1 MHLIRLTLISG
12 FVLFVILPGISSSQ
26 SLQLA
31 DSLRTRGENFKNKGN
46 FRQAEFY
53 LREAVRIYEQQQDT
67 AGWMETARPFASTLV
82 QRTKYEEA
90 FSYYDKLLD
99 WSKAKGKDSLY
110 ADILNSK
117 GWAFNKMGQPE
128 RALTFFEQALP
139 LSQKVEYTL
148 LTAVIYDNIGLSYFD
163 LGDYGKS
170 LELRK
175 KALNYF
181 EELDRKSSMAIVLN
195 NIGRLYQRLLLYDK
209 ALDHFSRSLA
219 MRHEL
224 GNVNMLA
231 IIYDNMGGLQKTM
244 GNYDQALISYQ
255 KSLEYRR
262 KAGNPLRTAR
272 TLNNI
277 GTLYNELGDPTK
289 ALDYYRESLA
299 IKEKSSNPAG
309 LATAYKNIAN
319 RLWDLDQREE
329 ALGYYN
335 KALELRRKAG
345 NPQDLATSLL
355 DLSRVELDRGNYSKA
370 LQYAKQGRAIADSL
384 NDYELLASSSSRLG
398 EVHQKL
404 GKPSEAINYY
414 KQSLAYAGYQS
425 RSSQLGPL
433 LSLARTFHTLGS
445 DSTLD
450 YARRAIKIIEE
461 ERSNTGADSDIKSSY
476 FRQYTDFYINQASWI
491 IEYEQNSAEAYH
503 YAELAKARSLAD
515 ELIQASERIDE
526 QLPEEVRIE
535 RNKMLNEIDRLYSKL
550 REAGKA
556 QNEDIKKKIRA
567 AELEYSAYQNE
578 LHEKYPEYK
587 KLEMQEPITLQQ
599 AQASCEDGTAILEYA
614 INDDRMIAFLITQD
628 EVAVEVYSFSDQQNG
643 SGESL
648 EITRMVQKF
657 RDAILAH
664 AGRAELD
671 LYSSPL
677 YNLLLKPFEEKL
689 STYENLIIVPDG
701 ALAYLPFEAIRYNN
715 RYLIEDFYIKYL
727 PSITS
732 LTLLQESDKDYE
744 KELLAVAGSKV
755 QGLASAGSRTNALS
769 ALPSTLIEV
778 DSIASH
784 FQNAVTLKEEQVT
797 EQALKQVLNQN
808 YRFIHL
814 ATHGVIDE
822 DYPAQSGLALS
833 GAQNLDASA
842 SDDGLLKSSEIY
854 RLNLNSDMVV
864 LSACNTGLGKVVKGE
879 GMLGLQRSFFYAG
892 TSSVVVSLWNV
903 YDRSTAHLMNEFYK
917 SILSGDHAYHPS
929 WIDQFARWTGW
940 DKSIPFGEKAAAMKT
955 AKLRLINHPIFSH
968 PVYWAPFIVVGR

>member
-1 MHLIRLTLISG
+1 MFYGEILYYRAKYDQAIDLFEQLITVNHSFNDNSLKARIESDLGLAQEKKGNWEQSVEHFNKAFSLAKQANDTLL
-12 FVLFVILPGISSSQ
+12 VGIS
-26 SLQLA
+26 LNNLA
-31 DSLRTRGENFKNKGN
+31 N
-46 FRQAEFY
+46 
-53 LREAVRIYEQQQDT
+53 
-67 AGWMETARPFASTLV
+67 
-82 QRTKYEEA
+82 
-90 FSYYDKLLD
+90 SYK
-99 WSKAKGKDSLY
+99 SK
-110 ADILNSK
+110 
-117 GWAFNKMGQPE
+117 
-128 RALTFFEQALP
+128 
-139 LSQKVEYTL
+139 
-148 LTAVIYDNIGLSYFD
+148 
-163 LGDYGKS
+163 GDYGKS
-170 LELRK
+170 LELYK
-175 KALNYF
+175 QTVSYF
-181 EELDRKSSMAIVLN
+181 EGLNNSRSLVYVFN
-195 NIGRLYQRLLLYDK
+195 NIGSIYRDLNLYDK
-209 ALDHFSRSLA
+209 ALEYYTRSL
-219 MRHEL
+219 EISKSL
-224 GNVNMLA
+224 KNVNVLA
-231 IIYDNMGGLQKTM
+231 TVYDRLGSLQKDL
-244 GNYDQALISYQ
+244 GNYDQALISLQ

-262 KAGNPLRTAR
+262 QAGSPLSTAK

-277 GTLYNELGDPTK
+277 GVLYNELGDQDK
-289 ALDYYRESLA
+289 ALDYYKESLS
-299 IKEKSSNPAG
+299 IKERISNPAG

-329 ALGYYN
+329 ALSYYN
-335 KALELRRKAG
+335 KTLKLRRKVG

-355 DLSRVELDRGNYSKA
+355 DFSRIELDRGNYSEA

-384 NDYELLASSSSRLG
+384 NDYPLLTQSSLRLG
-398 EVHQKL
+398 EVLQKL

-414 KQSLAYAGYQS
+414 KQSLAYAEY
-425 RSSQLGPL
+425 RSLNSQLGPL
-433 LSLARTFHTLGS
+433 LFLARIYNTLGS

-461 ERSNTGADSDIKSSY
+461 ERSNTGADSDIKYSY
-476 FRQYTDFYINQASWI
+476 FRQYTDFYINLASWI
-491 IEYEQNSAEAYH
+491 IEYEKDIAEAYH
-503 YAELAKARSLAD
+503 YVELAKARTLAD
-515 ELIQASERIDE
+515 ELMQASERIDE

-535 RNKMLNEIDRLYSKL
+535 RNKMLTEIDRLYSKL
-550 REAGKA
+550 RESGEA

-567 AELEYSAYQNE
+567 AELEYSAFQND

-587 KLEMQEPITLQQ
+587 KLEMQEPVTLKEVR
-599 AQASCEDGTAILEYA
+599 ASCEDGTAILEYA

-628 EVAVEVYSFSDQQNG
+628 EVTVEVYPFSDQQNG

-689 STYENLIIVPDG
+689 TEYENLIIVPDG

-715 RYLIEDFYIKYL
+715 RYLIEDYYIKYL
-727 PSITS
+727 PSVTS
-732 LTLLQESDKDYE
+732 LTLLHEPDKNYE
-744 KELLAVAGSKV
+744 KELLAVAGSEV
-755 QGLASAGSRTNALS
+755 QGLASAGNRTNALS

-797 EQALKQVLNQN
+797 EQALKQMLNQN

-833 GAQNLDASA
+833 GTQNLDASA